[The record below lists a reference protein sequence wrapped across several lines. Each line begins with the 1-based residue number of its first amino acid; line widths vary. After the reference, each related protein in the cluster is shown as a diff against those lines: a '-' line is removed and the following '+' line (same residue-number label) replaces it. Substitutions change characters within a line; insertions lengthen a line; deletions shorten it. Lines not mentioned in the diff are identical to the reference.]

1 MKSYKNISR
10 IVTVLSFIAIFI
22 VTNKDFLISSVPIE
36 YQTLVQLIVLVA
48 GFFVTQFS
56 EEKRVVRAEELGEGS
71 CMSDNCMNE
80 NRIIRLEERVD
91 KKHDEIDSLKKE
103 LIQDR
108 EELKDVLVTLTQL
121 STTLNTL
128 KWIIVVFISA
138 FGGIVVFLFQELV
151 KLI

>member
-1 MKSYKNISR
+1 
-10 IVTVLSFIAIFI
+10 
-22 VTNKDFLISSVPIE
+22 
-36 YQTLVQLIVLVA
+36 
-48 GFFVTQFS
+48 
-56 EEKRVVRAEELGEGS
+56 
-71 CMSDNCMNE
+71 MSDNCMNE
-80 NRIIRLEERVD
+80 NRIIRLEERLD
-91 KKHDEIDSLKKE
+91 KKYDEIDSLKKE

>member
-1 MKSYKNISR
+1 
-10 IVTVLSFIAIFI
+10 
-22 VTNKDFLISSVPIE
+22 
-36 YQTLVQLIVLVA
+36 
-48 GFFVTQFS
+48 
-56 EEKRVVRAEELGEGS
+56 
-71 CMSDNCMNE
+71 MSDNCMNE
-80 NRIIRLEERVD
+80 NRIIRLEERLD
-91 KKHDEIDSLKKE
+91 KKHNEIDSLKKE

>member
-1 MKSYKNISR
+1 
-10 IVTVLSFIAIFI
+10 
-22 VTNKDFLISSVPIE
+22 
-36 YQTLVQLIVLVA
+36 
-48 GFFVTQFS
+48 
-56 EEKRVVRAEELGEGS
+56 
-71 CMSDNCMNE
+71 MSDNCMNE
-80 NRIIRLEERVD
+80 NRIIRLEERLD

-108 EELKDVLVTLTQL
+108 EELKDVLVILTQL

>member
-1 MKSYKNISR
+1 
-10 IVTVLSFIAIFI
+10 
-22 VTNKDFLISSVPIE
+22 
-36 YQTLVQLIVLVA
+36 
-48 GFFVTQFS
+48 
-56 EEKRVVRAEELGEGS
+56 
-71 CMSDNCMNE
+71 MSDNCMNE
-80 NRIIRLEERVD
+80 NRIIRLEERLD
-91 KKHDEIDSLKKE
+91 KKHEEIDSLKKE

>member
-1 MKSYKNISR
+1 
-10 IVTVLSFIAIFI
+10 
-22 VTNKDFLISSVPIE
+22 
-36 YQTLVQLIVLVA
+36 
-48 GFFVTQFS
+48 
-56 EEKRVVRAEELGEGS
+56 
-71 CMSDNCMNE
+71 MSDNCMNE
-80 NRIIRLEERVD
+80 NRIIRLEERLD
-91 KKHDEIDSLKKE
+91 KKHDELDSLKKE

>member
-1 MKSYKNISR
+1 
-10 IVTVLSFIAIFI
+10 
-22 VTNKDFLISSVPIE
+22 
-36 YQTLVQLIVLVA
+36 
-48 GFFVTQFS
+48 
-56 EEKRVVRAEELGEGS
+56 
-71 CMSDNCMNE
+71 MSDNCMNE
-80 NRIIRLEERVD
+80 NRIIRLEERLD

-103 LIQDR
+103 VIQDR
-108 EELKDVLVTLTQL
+108 EELKEILVTLTQL

>member
-1 MKSYKNISR
+1 
-10 IVTVLSFIAIFI
+10 
-22 VTNKDFLISSVPIE
+22 
-36 YQTLVQLIVLVA
+36 
-48 GFFVTQFS
+48 
-56 EEKRVVRAEELGEGS
+56 
-71 CMSDNCMNE
+71 MSDNCMNE
-80 NRIIRLEERVD
+80 NRIIRLEERLD

-108 EELKDVLVTLTQL
+108 EELKEVLVALTQL

-128 KWIIVVFISA
+128 KWIIVIFISA

>member
-1 MKSYKNISR
+1 
-10 IVTVLSFIAIFI
+10 
-22 VTNKDFLISSVPIE
+22 
-36 YQTLVQLIVLVA
+36 
-48 GFFVTQFS
+48 
-56 EEKRVVRAEELGEGS
+56 
-71 CMSDNCMNE
+71 MSDNCMNE
-80 NRIIRLEERVD
+80 NRIIRLEERLD
-91 KKHDEIDSLKKE
+91 KKHDEINSLKKE

-108 EELKDVLVTLTQL
+108 EELKDVLVILTQL

>member
-1 MKSYKNISR
+1 
-10 IVTVLSFIAIFI
+10 
-22 VTNKDFLISSVPIE
+22 
-36 YQTLVQLIVLVA
+36 
-48 GFFVTQFS
+48 
-56 EEKRVVRAEELGEGS
+56 
-71 CMSDNCMNE
+71 MSDNCMNE
-80 NRIIRLEERVD
+80 NRIIRLEERLD

-121 STTLNTL
+121 STTLNNL

>member
-1 MKSYKNISR
+1 
-10 IVTVLSFIAIFI
+10 
-22 VTNKDFLISSVPIE
+22 
-36 YQTLVQLIVLVA
+36 
-48 GFFVTQFS
+48 
-56 EEKRVVRAEELGEGS
+56 
-71 CMSDNCMNE
+71 MSDNCMNE
-80 NRIIRLEERVD
+80 NRIIRLEERLD

-108 EELKDVLVTLTQL
+108 EELKNVLVTLTQL

-128 KWIIVVFISA
+128 KWIIVIFISA

>member
-1 MKSYKNISR
+1 
-10 IVTVLSFIAIFI
+10 
-22 VTNKDFLISSVPIE
+22 
-36 YQTLVQLIVLVA
+36 
-48 GFFVTQFS
+48 
-56 EEKRVVRAEELGEGS
+56 
-71 CMSDNCMNE
+71 MSDNCMNE
-80 NRIIRLEERVD
+80 NRIIRLEERMD

-108 EELKDVLVTLTQL
+108 EELKEILVTLTQL

>member
-1 MKSYKNISR
+1 
-10 IVTVLSFIAIFI
+10 
-22 VTNKDFLISSVPIE
+22 
-36 YQTLVQLIVLVA
+36 
-48 GFFVTQFS
+48 
-56 EEKRVVRAEELGEGS
+56 
-71 CMSDNCMNE
+71 MSDNCMNE
-80 NRIIRLEERVD
+80 NRIIRLEERLD

-128 KWIIVVFISA
+128 RWIIVVFISA

>member
-1 MKSYKNISR
+1 
-10 IVTVLSFIAIFI
+10 
-22 VTNKDFLISSVPIE
+22 
-36 YQTLVQLIVLVA
+36 
-48 GFFVTQFS
+48 
-56 EEKRVVRAEELGEGS
+56 
-71 CMSDNCMNE
+71 MSDNCMNE
-80 NRIIRLEERVD
+80 NRIIRLEERLD
-91 KKHDEIDSLKKE
+91 KKHDEIESLKKE

-108 EELKDVLVTLTQL
+108 EELKEVLVVLTQL

>member
-1 MKSYKNISR
+1 
-10 IVTVLSFIAIFI
+10 
-22 VTNKDFLISSVPIE
+22 
-36 YQTLVQLIVLVA
+36 
-48 GFFVTQFS
+48 
-56 EEKRVVRAEELGEGS
+56 
-71 CMSDNCMNE
+71 MSDNCMNE
-80 NRIIRLEERVD
+80 NRIIRLEERLD
-91 KKHDEIDSLKKE
+91 KKHDEIDSVKKE

-108 EELKDVLVTLTQL
+108 EELKNVLVILTQL

>member
-1 MKSYKNISR
+1 
-10 IVTVLSFIAIFI
+10 
-22 VTNKDFLISSVPIE
+22 
-36 YQTLVQLIVLVA
+36 
-48 GFFVTQFS
+48 
-56 EEKRVVRAEELGEGS
+56 
-71 CMSDNCMNE
+71 MSDNCMNE
-80 NRIIRLEERVD
+80 NRIIRLEERLD

-108 EELKDVLVTLTQL
+108 EELKDVLVALTQL

>member
-1 MKSYKNISR
+1 
-10 IVTVLSFIAIFI
+10 
-22 VTNKDFLISSVPIE
+22 
-36 YQTLVQLIVLVA
+36 
-48 GFFVTQFS
+48 
-56 EEKRVVRAEELGEGS
+56 
-71 CMSDNCMNE
+71 MSDNCMNE
-80 NRIIRLEERVD
+80 NRIIRLEERFD
-91 KKHDEIDSLKKE
+91 KKHDEIDCGKKE

-108 EELKDVLVTLTQL
+108 EELKNVLVILTQL

>member
-1 MKSYKNISR
+1 
-10 IVTVLSFIAIFI
+10 
-22 VTNKDFLISSVPIE
+22 
-36 YQTLVQLIVLVA
+36 
-48 GFFVTQFS
+48 
-56 EEKRVVRAEELGEGS
+56 
-71 CMSDNCMNE
+71 MSDNCMNE
-80 NRIIRLEERVD
+80 NRIIRLEERLD
-91 KKHDEIDSLKKE
+91 KKHDEIESLKKE

-108 EELKDVLVTLTQL
+108 EELKDVLVILTQL

>member
-1 MKSYKNISR
+1 MR
-10 IVTVLSFIAIFI
+10 
-22 VTNKDFLISSVPIE
+22 
-36 YQTLVQLIVLVA
+36 
-48 GFFVTQFS
+48 
-56 EEKRVVRAEELGEGS
+56 
-71 CMSDNCMNE
+71 DNCMNE
-80 NRIIRLEERVD
+80 NRIIRLEEKLD

-108 EELKDVLVTLTQL
+108 EELKNILVTLTQL

>member
-1 MKSYKNISR
+1 
-10 IVTVLSFIAIFI
+10 
-22 VTNKDFLISSVPIE
+22 
-36 YQTLVQLIVLVA
+36 
-48 GFFVTQFS
+48 
-56 EEKRVVRAEELGEGS
+56 
-71 CMSDNCMNE
+71 MSDNCMNE
-80 NRIIRLEERVD
+80 NRIIRLEERLD

-108 EELKDVLVTLTQL
+108 EELKEVLVTLTQL

-128 KWIIVVFISA
+128 KWIIIVFISA

>member
-1 MKSYKNISR
+1 
-10 IVTVLSFIAIFI
+10 
-22 VTNKDFLISSVPIE
+22 
-36 YQTLVQLIVLVA
+36 
-48 GFFVTQFS
+48 
-56 EEKRVVRAEELGEGS
+56 
-71 CMSDNCMNE
+71 MSDNCMNE
-80 NRIIRLEERVD
+80 NRIIRLEERLD

-108 EELKDVLVTLTQL
+108 EELKEVLVTLTQL
-121 STTLNTL
+121 SATLNTL

>member
-1 MKSYKNISR
+1 
-10 IVTVLSFIAIFI
+10 
-22 VTNKDFLISSVPIE
+22 
-36 YQTLVQLIVLVA
+36 
-48 GFFVTQFS
+48 
-56 EEKRVVRAEELGEGS
+56 
-71 CMSDNCMNE
+71 MSDNCMNE
-80 NRIIRLEERVD
+80 NRIIRLEERLD
-91 KKHDEIDSLKKE
+91 KKHEEIDSLKKE

-108 EELKDVLVTLTQL
+108 EELKNVLVILTQL

>member
-1 MKSYKNISR
+1 
-10 IVTVLSFIAIFI
+10 
-22 VTNKDFLISSVPIE
+22 
-36 YQTLVQLIVLVA
+36 
-48 GFFVTQFS
+48 
-56 EEKRVVRAEELGEGS
+56 
-71 CMSDNCMNE
+71 MSDNCMNE
-80 NRIIRLEERVD
+80 NRIIRLEERLD
-91 KKHDEIDSLKKE
+91 KKHDEIDSVKKE

>member
-1 MKSYKNISR
+1 M
-10 IVTVLSFIAIFI
+10 
-22 VTNKDFLISSVPIE
+22 
-36 YQTLVQLIVLVA
+36 
-48 GFFVTQFS
+48 S
-56 EEKRVVRAEELGEGS
+56 E
-71 CMSDNCMNE
+71 NCMNE

>member
-1 MKSYKNISR
+1 
-10 IVTVLSFIAIFI
+10 
-22 VTNKDFLISSVPIE
+22 
-36 YQTLVQLIVLVA
+36 
-48 GFFVTQFS
+48 
-56 EEKRVVRAEELGEGS
+56 
-71 CMSDNCMNE
+71 MSDNCMNE
-80 NRIIRLEERVD
+80 NRIIRLEERLD

>member
-1 MKSYKNISR
+1 
-10 IVTVLSFIAIFI
+10 
-22 VTNKDFLISSVPIE
+22 
-36 YQTLVQLIVLVA
+36 
-48 GFFVTQFS
+48 
-56 EEKRVVRAEELGEGS
+56 
-71 CMSDNCMNE
+71 MSDNCMNE
-80 NRIIRLEERVD
+80 NRIIRLEERLD

-108 EELKDVLVTLTQL
+108 EELKDILVTLTQL

-128 KWIIVVFISA
+128 KWIIIVFISA

>member
-1 MKSYKNISR
+1 
-10 IVTVLSFIAIFI
+10 
-22 VTNKDFLISSVPIE
+22 
-36 YQTLVQLIVLVA
+36 
-48 GFFVTQFS
+48 
-56 EEKRVVRAEELGEGS
+56 
-71 CMSDNCMNE
+71 MSDNCMNE
-80 NRIIRLEERVD
+80 NRIIRLEERLD

-121 STTLNTL
+121 SATLNTL

>member
-1 MKSYKNISR
+1 
-10 IVTVLSFIAIFI
+10 
-22 VTNKDFLISSVPIE
+22 
-36 YQTLVQLIVLVA
+36 
-48 GFFVTQFS
+48 
-56 EEKRVVRAEELGEGS
+56 
-71 CMSDNCMNE
+71 MSDNCMNE
-80 NRIIRLEERVD
+80 NRIIRLEERLD

-103 LIQDR
+103 VIQDR
-108 EELKDVLVTLTQL
+108 EELKNVLVILTQL